1 MRAGWLVCCAVLLAV
16 AAACS
21 KKASTDGE
29 STAQSSPGGSPARA
43 GERLEL
49 GKDTEVTQG
58 KTYRV
63 GDVAVTVVEIGMA
76 SGVNQEGQ
84 EDHWIRMKLRVEP
97 QGGQES
103 ELELA
108 GDASGEAAGLTF
120 RADALGYQWGATPA
134 TATLRVDRK

>member
-1 MRAGWLVCCAVLLAV
+1 MRAGWLVCCAVLLPL

-29 STAQSSPGGSPARA
+29 STAQSPGGAPAAA
-43 GERLEL
+43 GDRLEL

-58 KTYRV
+58 RTYRV

-76 SGVNQEGQ
+76 SGMNQQGQ

-97 QGGQES
+97 PGGQGS
-103 ELELA
+103 EIELA
-108 GDASGEAAGLTF
+108 GDAAGEAAGLTF